1 MFLFPR
7 WDMVGYVCSLK
18 GTMHD
23 ILFTLPVG
31 CFMMLTIFA
40 PSIIWFGG
48 IFGWICAR
56 QHVNAAKDNLE
67 PLTCCFYHRA
77 FGGGCSGQHGSVDGA
92 ATLGSAH
99 ELFSFPL
106 YILLHV
112 LSIYSHVEYI
122 YIFFCLIQSLYLPW
136 YKSMIY
142 IHLPQPLG
150 SVHTLHRRFP
160 HRVEVVEHSSEGTEG
175 RQSWTGRLNLV
186 DLAGSER
193 PRLTGWVGW
202 VGGSFR
208 LPLKDCRK
216 VGAWENVI
224 HIWDEKGRSSWMGC
238 RM

>member
-48 IFGWICAR
+48 IFGWICPR
-56 QHVNAAKDNLE
+56 RHVNAAKDTSSRSHAVFIIV
-67 PLTCCFYHRA
+67 PL
-77 FGGGCSGQHGSVDGA
+77 GGGCSGQHGSVDGA

-99 ELFSFPL
+99 ELVSSTL
-106 YILLHV
+106 YTVTCTVHLFTCRI
-112 LSIYSHVEYI
+112 YI
-122 YIFFCLIQSLYLPW
+122 YIYFCLIQSLYLPW

-150 SVHTLHRRFP
+150 SVIPCIEDFLIESRWWSTPRRARKGD
-160 HRVEVVEHSSEGTEG
+160 RVG
-175 RQSWTGRLNLV
+175 RDGWTSW
-186 DLAGSER
+186 
-193 PRLTGWVGW
+193 
-202 VGGSFR
+202 
-208 LPLKDCRK
+208 
-216 VGAWENVI
+216 I
-224 HIWDEKGRSSWMGC
+224 
-238 RM
+238 